1 MESGPGVR
9 AGGAHCPM
17 RLTRHTDY
25 AFRALIYLGL
35 LEKEQLAT
43 IGNIATDYGISRNH
57 LMKVIQK
64 LVQSGYVHSVR
75 GKFGGVCLRLPPGDV
90 RLGAV
95 ARVTE
100 SHEPMLDCRDD
111 SCPLSSEC
119 PLQDAMD
126 EAMDAFFL
134 ALDRYTLEDML
145 AQPERLAALVG
156 MDGRG
161 LPVRVRRH
169 VAGH

>member
-1 MESGPGVR
+1 
-9 AGGAHCPM
+9 M

-35 LEKEQLAT
+35 LEKDQLAT

-75 GKFGGVCLRLPPGDV
+75 GKFGGVCLGVAPRDV

-100 SHEPMLDCRDD
+100 SQERMLDCRDD
-111 SCPLSSEC
+111 SYPLSSDC

-126 EAMDAFFL
+126 EGMDAFFK
-134 ALDRYTLEDML
+134 ALDRHTLEDML
-145 AQPERLAALVG
+145 TQPERLAALVG

-161 LPVRVRRH
+161 LPARVRRH

>member
-1 MESGPGVR
+1 
-9 AGGAHCPM
+9 M

-35 LEKEQLAT
+35 LEKDQLAT

-75 GKFGGVCLRLPPGDV
+75 GKFGGVCLGVAPRDV

-100 SHEPMLDCRDD
+100 SQERMLDCRDD
-111 SCPLSSEC
+111 SCPLSSDC

-126 EAMDAFFL
+126 EGMDAFFK
-134 ALDRYTLEDML
+134 ALDRHTLEDML
-145 AQPERLAALVG
+145 TQPERLAALVG

-161 LPVRVRRH
+161 LPARVRRH

>member
-1 MESGPGVR
+1 
-9 AGGAHCPM
+9 M

-35 LEKEQLAT
+35 LEQGKLAT
-43 IGNIATDYGISRNH
+43 IGSIATDYGISRNH

-64 LVQSGYVHSVR
+64 LVQNGYVHSVR
-75 GKFGGVCLRLPPGDV
+75 GKFGGVCLARSLGDV

-100 SHEPMLDCRDD
+100 PRERMLDCRDNGNGV
-111 SCPLSSEC
+111 SCPLAEDC

-126 EAMDAFFL
+126 EAMNAFFEV
-134 ALDRYTLEDML
+134 LDRYTLEDLL
-145 AQPERLAALVG
+145 AQPDRLAVLVG

-161 LPVRVRRH
+161 LPVNVRRH
-169 VAGH
+169 VARV

>member
-1 MESGPGVR
+1 
-9 AGGAHCPM
+9 M

-35 LEKEQLAT
+35 LEKDQLAT

-75 GKFGGVCLRLPPGDV
+75 GKFGGVCLGVAPRDV

-100 SHEPMLDCRDD
+100 SQERMLDCRDD
-111 SCPLSSEC
+111 SYPLSSDC

-126 EAMDAFFL
+126 EAMDAFFK

-145 AQPERLAALVG
+145 TQPERLAALVG

-161 LPVRVRRH
+161 LPARVRRH